1 MLKIQGLN
9 KSFANNI
16 VLQDVDFSVK
26 KGEVVCIIGPSGSGK
41 STLLRCINH
50 LEKPSS
56 GSIIFDGRI
65 VRDTPR
71 EIRELRR
78 DIGMVFQEFHLFEM
92 KNVLNNLTM
101 APILT
106 KRLSKQQAVE
116 EAKKNLDFVGLT
128 DKTYAM
134 PNTLSGGQKQRVAI
148 ARALT
153 MKPKVLLLDEPTSA
167 LDPELIQEVLKVIKL
182 LAQRETTM
190 IIVTHQIEFAKEI
203 ADRIVFMESGRIVE
217 EGSPEEIINSPKQ
230 ERTRQFL
237 MSVL

>member
-9 KSFANNI
+9 KSFGNNV
-16 VLQDVDFSVK
+16 VLRDVDFSVK

-50 LEKPSS
+50 LEEPSS
-56 GSIIFDGRI
+56 GNTVFEGRV

-106 KRLSKQQAVE
+106 KRLSKQEAIK

-128 DKTYAM
+128 DKTYSM

-190 IIVTHQIEFAKEI
+190 IIVTHQIEFAREI
-203 ADRIVFMESGRIVE
+203 ADRIVFMEGGRIVE
-217 EGSPEEIINSPKQ
+217 EGSPEEIINSPKE

>member
-1 MLKIQGLN
+1 MIQGLN
-9 KSFANNI
+9 KRFGNTV
-16 VLQDVDFSVK
+16 VLRDVDFAVE

-50 LEKPSS
+50 LEKPTS
-56 GSIIFDGRI
+56 GRFVFEGKI
-65 VRDTPR
+65 VHDTPS

-78 DIGMVFQEFHLFEM
+78 NIGMVFQEFHLFEM
-92 KNVLNNLTM
+92 KNVLNNLTL

-106 KRLSKQQAVE
+106 KRLSKQQAIE

-128 DKTYAM
+128 DKIYSM

-153 MKPKVLLLDEPTSA
+153 MNPKVLLLDEPTSA
-167 LDPELIQEVLKVIKL
+167 LDPELIQEVLKVIRL
-182 LAQRETTM
+182 LAKRETTM

-203 ADRIVFMESGRIVE
+203 ADRIVFMENGRIVE
-217 EGSPEEIINSPKQ
+217 EGCPEEIINNPK
-230 ERTRQFL
+230 EKRTRHFL
-237 MSVL
+237 MSAL